1 MATIQSIHD
10 VLMTYQQVYGA
21 EALQTQLSLF
31 LKNASSPAPSAP
43 SVEKRAASESPSDSP
58 SDSPLSKLS
67 NQELRDIWAELTGRT
82 KGLKSSGKLAKKAD
96 LIAEIE
102 RLRSAAPAAP
112 ASVASSEEPAA
123 EEKKEKSK
131 RSGPSAWNAFVK
143 SVAGEKGSPTAE
155 FLAWKAEHKEEK
167 GNLAFSYAKSLG
179 KEVLEAFKSSYVPSA
194 SSSVVSD
201 QDEQASVPSAAPSE
215 VSAGSKKKAGRP
227 KMSDEERAAKAE
239 AKKAAKMAERQE
251 KKAAKKAEKAAAKA
265 AKKTALPALP
275 ESEDEE
281 ESETVFTEVEIGDEP
296 FFWNEK
302 TGSLWARGDDGSL
315 SEVGTYDG
323 ITISFS

>member
-10 VLMTYQQVYGA
+10 VLLTYQQVYGA

-31 LKNASSPAPSAP
+31 LKSSSSAPSAGGP
-43 SVEKRAASESPSDSP
+43 SLPSAEKSAS

-67 NQELRDIWAELTGRT
+67 NQELRDIWAELTGRK
-82 KGLKSSGKLAKKAD
+82 KGLKSSGKLAKKAE

-102 RLRSAAPAAP
+102 RLRSAPAPS
-112 ASVASSEEPAA
+112 ASVVSSEEPAE
-123 EEKKEKSK
+123 EEKKSK

-179 KEVLEAFKSSYVPSA
+179 KEALEAFKSSYVPSA
-194 SSSVVSD
+194 ASSVVSD
-201 QDEQASVPSAAPSE
+201 QDDQVSVPSATPSE
-215 VSAGSKKKAGRP
+215 VSAGSKKKPGRP
-227 KMSDEERAAKAE
+227 KMSEEERSAKAE
-239 AKKAAKMAERQE
+239 AKKAAKKAEREE
-251 KKAAKKAEKAAAKA
+251 KKAAKKAEKAAAKS
-265 AKKTALPALP
+265 AKKSPLPALP
-275 ESEDEE
+275 ESDDEE
-281 ESETVFTEVEIGDEP
+281 EAVTVFTEVEIGDEP
-296 FFWNEK
+296 FFWDEK
-302 TGSLWARGDDGSL
+302 TGALWARDEEGAL
-315 SEVGTYDG
+315 SQVGNYDG